1 MNAYPRP
8 SSEFTFPF
16 AFACPQQCTLNTRG
30 HLVLYRAVP
39 DDITNDSKT
48 LWIHITWNNVEFDDN
63 RFQAFVPDSTAR
75 ALTVDLER
83 HYRTF
88 FDEGS
93 ASEWHFLK
101 TVTGADDQ
109 LVRREFAPRISGEES
124 MDVTSVL
131 GSMYLAV
138 EDNTFFYAFGWNNH
152 IVMLSNRH
160 LIRLKQG
167 DIVLFRGDCM
177 YARVGYPGNNVCVH
191 GFIDTPSTN
200 LPISCQ

>member
-1 MNAYPRP
+1 MYAR
-8 SSEFTFPF
+8 
-16 AFACPQQCTLNTRG
+16 QTLNTRG

-39 DDITNDSKT
+39 DDITNDLRSLARDSKT
-48 LWIHITWNNVEFDDN
+48 LWIHDTWNNVEFDDN

-88 FDEGS
+88 FDKGS

-138 EDNTFFYAFGWNNH
+138 EDNTFF
-152 IVMLSNRH
+152 
-160 LIRLKQG
+160 
-167 DIVLFRGDCM
+167 
-177 YARVGYPGNNVCVH
+177 
-191 GFIDTPSTN
+191 
-200 LPISCQ
+200 